1 MMDDIEGSAEVNQCQ
16 KTDVTPINRLQE
28 VVCDADQCS
37 GSAVTAA
44 ESVLI
49 TTVEMISPH
58 VTVNLITHNFFD
70 DFTDDWYVGDG
81 PKVVGSSQLPLL
93 VQRNNHCCLPAIG
106 DRLGDD
112 ASVDDLQQDSSDDGE
127 SEFHQPDVIVD
138 DAICHRR
145 LVWKTGDYA
154 SQLFQSDWDELERVR
169 VGAGEPRSQCTPA
182 RLLKRL
188 DDSLMCLLAHAGEVP
203 V

>member
-16 KTDVTPINRLQE
+16 KTDVTPINRLQK

-81 PKVVGSSQLPLL
+81 PKVVGSSQLSLL
-93 VQRNNHCCLPAIG
+93 VQRNNHC
-106 DRLGDD
+106 
-112 ASVDDLQQDSSDDGE
+112 
-127 SEFHQPDVIVD
+127 
-138 DAICHRR
+138 
-145 LVWKTGDYA
+145 
-154 SQLFQSDWDELERVR
+154 
-169 VGAGEPRSQCTPA
+169 
-182 RLLKRL
+182 
-188 DDSLMCLLAHAGEVP
+188 
-203 V
+203 